1 MSSLRAATQ
10 REKIRWFH
18 ILGGLLFTIAL
29 TACGGSATAHDEIA
43 IRAPSDRSQPA
54 GPRGLPANSSETRV
68 NVVMTDFAYTLDVAE
83 ASAGTI
89 TFLVE
94 NHGGMPHDFA
104 IEGNGGRQ
112 KTAMLEPGQTA
123 SLTVDLKPGTYT
135 YLCTVPGHAL
145 LGMKGTF
152 MVTE

>member
-1 MSSLRAATQ
+1 MQSM
-10 REKIRWFH
+10 KIRWFH
-18 ILGGLLFTIAL
+18 MLSVLLFSIAL
-29 TACGGSATAHDEIA
+29 TACGGSATAAGELA
-43 IRAPSDRSQPA
+43 MRAPSDSSQPA
-54 GPRGLPANSSETRV
+54 GPRGLPANSSETWV
-68 NVVMTDFAYTLDVAE
+68 HVVVTDFAYTLDVAA

-94 NHGGMPHDFA
+94 NNGGMPHDFA
-104 IEGNGGRQ
+104 IEGNGGQR
-112 KTAMLEPGQTA
+112 KTAMIEPGQTA

-135 YLCTVPGHAL
+135 YLCTVPGHVL

>member
-1 MSSLRAATQ
+1 MQSM
-10 REKIRWFH
+10 KIRSFH
-18 ILGGLLFTIAL
+18 ILGVLLFSIAL
-29 TACGGSATAHDEIA
+29 TACGGSATADNEIA
-43 IRAPSDRSQPA
+43 IPAPSDRSQPA
-54 GPRGLPANSSETRV
+54 DGVNSSETRV
-68 NVVMTDFAYTLDVAE
+68 NVVVTDFAYTLDVAE

-89 TFLVE
+89 TFLVG
-94 NHGGMPHDFA
+94 NNGGMPHDFA

-112 KTAMLEPGQTA
+112 KTAMIEPGQTV

-145 LGMKGTF
+145 IGMKGTF